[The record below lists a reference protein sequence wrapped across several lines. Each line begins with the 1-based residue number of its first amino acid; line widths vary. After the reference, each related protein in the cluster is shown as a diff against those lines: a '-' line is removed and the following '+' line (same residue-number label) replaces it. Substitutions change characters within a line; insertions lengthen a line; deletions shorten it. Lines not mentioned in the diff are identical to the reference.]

1 MNLMKADNGK
11 LYSNNR
17 DAMVSSPDPYA
28 SPSDLYTDSWFIK
41 FILGPTTSS
50 NLTMTKDIEAGLN
63 ITEQLSD
70 QATKIT

>member
-41 FILGPTTSS
+41 FILGPTTST
-50 NLTMTKDIEAGLN
+50 NLTMTKDI
-63 ITEQLSD
+63 
-70 QATKIT
+70 